1 MRFQQCMK
9 GLFANRSFLKSVNN
23 SAMYIVANLFICMIS
38 SRGGGGEGVGVSEIM
53 RFWEMKLI
61 IRTRREIRFL
71 ISCSIVKSEI
81 QIS

>member
-38 SRGGGGEGVGVSEIM
+38 SRGGGGGGGGG
-53 RFWEMKLI
+53 
-61 IRTRREIRFL
+61 
-71 ISCSIVKSEI
+71 
-81 QIS
+81 